1 MRPPSRTEPPPPPP
15 PPPPL
20 SPRQPPWPPPG
31 WTEHRWQNEATIDV
45 TLDILRGRLILAVEQ
60 AKARLE
66 NAGTPRDQ
74 IAMHL
79 RLADGGLFHPERLM
93 DAVSLTMMLEVTYE
107 EVKQAIEEETYIM
120 RANGPPRRLR
130 EGGTNEKRMMLKAI
144 VNNLGR
150 IERARVPTELS
161 PELSPRPYD

>member
-1 MRPPSRTEPPPPPP
+1 M
-15 PPPPL
+15 
-20 SPRQPPWPPPG
+20 
-31 WTEHRWQNEATIDV
+31 
-45 TLDILRGRLILAVEQ
+45 AVEQ

-66 NAGTPRDQ
+66 NSGTPRDQ

-93 DAVSLTMMLEVTYE
+93 DAVSLTMMLDVTYE
-107 EVKQAIEEETYIM
+107 EVKQAIEGEKLIM
-120 RANGPPRRLR
+120 RASGPPRGARFK
-130 EGGTNEKRMMLKAI
+130 GGTNEKRMMLKAI